1 MKSFLSLLA
10 ALVVVAGLGAGGYYL
25 YQQVSGGNAGGSAG
39 GGAGHVL
46 TATSSEVTLALTNGT
61 HYVLTVTMKQG
72 TELVR
77 FEIAPG
83 HTETRSFPA
92 GTYSVDGKISDPTTD
107 PFSTSWTFQ
116 GGGQYNA
123 TFSRDQQT
131 GQVGTVLE
139 LAGQGQGQNQG
150 QGNQGKPKSQPKSR
164 P

>member
-1 MKSFLSLLA
+1 MKSFLSLVA
-10 ALVVVAGLGAGGYYL
+10 ALAVVAGLAAGGYYL
-25 YQQVSGGNAGGSAG
+25 YQQVSGGNAGGGAG
-39 GGAGHVL
+39 GASGGNVM

-83 HTETRSFPA
+83 HTESMSFPA
-92 GTYSVDGKISDPTTD
+92 GTYSVDGKVSDPSTD

-116 GGGQYNA
+116 SGGQYNA

-131 GQVGTVLE
+131 GQVAVLME
-139 LAGQGQGQNQG
+139 AGQAQQQG
-150 QGNQGKPKSQPKSR
+150 QGNQGKPKSQPKR
-164 P
+164 

>member
-1 MKSFLSLLA
+1 MKSFLSLVA
-10 ALVVVAGLGAGGYYL
+10 ALAVVAGLAAGGYYL
-25 YQQVSGGNAGGSAG
+25 YQQMSQGGGSAG
-39 GGAGHVL
+39 GGNVM
-46 TATSSEVTLALTNGT
+46 TATSGEVTLALTNGT

-83 HTETRSFPA
+83 HTETKSFSA
-92 GTYSVDGKISDPTTD
+92 GTYQVDGKISDPDTD

-131 GQVGTVLE
+131 GAVATELL
-139 LAGQGQGQNQG
+139 LAGQAQGQGQG
-150 QGNQGKPKSQPKSR
+150 QGNQGKPKSPSKSR